1 MAWIEAQFGRTCCR
15 ETVRRALQ
23 RLKLSWKKAKKF
35 LGRADPERRE
45 AFVTQI
51 QDVLKGALENRHV
64 LVYLDEA
71 HIHLDADAGYGWSV
85 CGERLWVCS
94 RSPKLSDRVS
104 FYGLYLY
111 NLGQTEIWPYP
122 RANGDYTK
130 EALDRLRQRFPSRPI
145 QLVWDGAPYHRAAGV
160 REHAARLNI
169 DLIPLPGYS
178 PDFMPVEAL
187 WRWLREDVTYHHCH
201 TSTAELID
209 RVEMFRQGINAN
221 PCEVADRLWVK
232 DALDPSEE
240 KLRIPK

>member
-1 MAWIEAQFGRTCCR
+1 MREAVAAAAAPPGEATREPKRWTLKRLVAWIEAQFGRTCCR

-145 QLVWDGAPYHRAAGV
+145 QLVWDGAPYHRAA
-160 REHAARLNI
+160 
-169 DLIPLPGYS
+169 
-178 PDFMPVEAL
+178 
-187 WRWLREDVTYHHCH
+187 
-201 TSTAELID
+201 
-209 RVEMFRQGINAN
+209 
-221 PCEVADRLWVK
+221 
-232 DALDPSEE
+232 
-240 KLRIPK
+240 